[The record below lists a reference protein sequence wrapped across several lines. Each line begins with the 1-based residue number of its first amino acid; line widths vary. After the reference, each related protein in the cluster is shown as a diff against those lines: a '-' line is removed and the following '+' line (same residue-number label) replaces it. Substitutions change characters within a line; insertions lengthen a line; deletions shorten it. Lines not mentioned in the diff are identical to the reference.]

1 MPNGGQLAG
10 PVTQC
15 VSRINSVEGYLNAVN
30 EVFQR
35 ICPVGRSEL
44 WYRGQ
49 NQSANPTGF
58 NLTPS
63 IARSGRNPL
72 MEIIYLSKFKSYA
85 IPFVQ
90 ELPSFPMPN
99 GSDAYWH
106 WLFMMQHYGV
116 PTRLLDWSRDALTA
130 LFFALDGRG
139 PNDAGKDA
147 AVWILNPVRLNEAFS
162 FHSFVKP
169 GYIPNV
175 NERIVN
181 LYFGPNAEIPSDKKP
196 AAVIGPLNNTHI
208 IAQRGV
214 FTVFPHDKEIKS
226 LNLFS
231 DASNYLAEICI
242 AAESISLIS
251 EQLRRYGVTR
261 FTLYPDIT
269 EVSNQITLEAEEE
282 GQLPVTVSDANQEI
296 ATQSVKINQGR
307 PLFTGGAFK
316 ETGSSFLSLKNN
328 ESIN

>member
-1 MPNGGQLAG
+1 MPNGEQLTG

-15 VSRINSVEGYLNAVN
+15 VSRINSVDGFLNAVDK
-30 EVFQR
+30 VFQR
-35 ICPVGRSEL
+35 ICPIGRCEL

-49 NQSANPTGF
+49 NQPANPTGF

-85 IPFVQ
+85 IPSVQ
-90 ELPSFPMPN
+90 GLPSFPIPN

-162 FHSFVKP
+162 FHSFVNP

-181 LYFGPNAEIPSDKKP
+181 LYFGPNAEIPSNKKP

-208 IAQRGV
+208 VAQRGV
-214 FTVFPHDKEIKS
+214 FTLFPHDKEIKS

-231 DASNYLAEICI
+231 DASNYLVEICI

-251 EQLRRYGVTR
+251 EQLKRYGVTR

-269 EVSNQITLEAEEE
+269 EVRNQIALEGEEE
-282 GQLPVTVSDANQEI
+282 GQLPVAAPDTTQEI
-296 ATQSVKINQGR
+296 ATQSVKINQGK
-307 PLFTGGAFK
+307 PHFTGSAFN
-316 ETGSSFLSLKNN
+316 ETGSSFLSVKSH
-328 ESIN
+328 E